1 MATTYQLWDN
11 ASSNLIEAYDTE
23 REALDYVI
31 EEVEAFGQDAVQAWA
46 LLRDDETGPVVF
58 VAQGADLIRCA
69 AKPTPVFSH
78 TPHHD

>member
-1 MATTYQLWDN
+1 MTTTYQLWDN
-11 ASSNLIEAYDTE
+11 ASSNLIEVYDTE

-31 EEVEAFGQDAVQAWA
+31 EEVNAFGQDAVQAWA

-58 VAQGADLIRCA
+58 VAQGTDLIQYA

-78 TPHHD
+78 SLHHE